1 MCKRICICKC
11 ICTYKYMDPVAE
23 AVKGIQRMVPG
34 KRQKWG
40 SEQPLNPTPL
50 NPKPLNPF
58 TLNPYM
64 GVSENRGP

>member
-1 MCKRICICKC
+1 
-11 ICTYKYMDPVAE
+11 MDPVAE